1 MGTQGLTTPP
11 DLATATLSG
20 GCPIYAPATLSGSCP
35 IYAPSWFDGVW
46 GVLRIWEILGSDHR
60 QHDGCLD
67 RFIRTDSLA
76 KT

>member
-11 DLATATLSG
+11 DLAT
-20 GCPIYAPATLSGSCP
+20 ATLSGSCP

-67 RFIRTDSLA
+67 RFIRTDSVA